1 MDKIK
6 LLLSI
11 GVIALFTFLVS
22 STISKGEGNV
32 YIKTESK
39 AVSNTGQNTGGENI
53 ETGDASAKSSSKIEV
68 DGEGTI
74 SGWLE
79 VEVNGEKKS
88 QEIKDAGEY
97 QLKLDKEGEVKEEL
111 KKEEV
116 ESQNLPEVLSAAVTK
131 NEILRRFFSF
141 VFDIFQRF
149 F

>member
-11 GVIALFTFLVS
+11 GVIALFTFLAGS
-22 STISKGEGNV
+22 SAIKGEGNV

-53 ETGDASAKSSSKIEV
+53 ETGDASAKSSSKITV

-74 SGWLE
+74 SGSLQ

-88 QEIKDAGEY
+88 QTIDKAGEY
-97 QLKLDKEGEVKEEL
+97 NLELNQQGEVKKEV

-116 ESQNLPEVLSAAVTK
+116 ESQSLPEVLSAAVTK
-131 NEILRRFFSF
+131 NEILRRFFSYLL
-141 VFDIFQRF
+141 DIFQRF